1 MTTGSQVAP
10 GADGG
15 VQAPAGEGFTR
26 AAAGPCPSQVTG
38 PCGRP
43 TRSSGVNDSVVT
55 VRQRKE
61 LGSALVISL
70 FLPSAAGG
78 ISLKTNHITLSS

>member
-26 AAAGPCPSQVTG
+26 AAAGPRDAHLAPPRSLG
-38 PCGRP
+38 P
-43 TRSSGVNDSVVT
+43 V
-55 VRQRKE
+55 
-61 LGSALVISL
+61 
-70 FLPSAAGG
+70 GG
-78 ISLKTNHITLSS
+78 PHVPQE